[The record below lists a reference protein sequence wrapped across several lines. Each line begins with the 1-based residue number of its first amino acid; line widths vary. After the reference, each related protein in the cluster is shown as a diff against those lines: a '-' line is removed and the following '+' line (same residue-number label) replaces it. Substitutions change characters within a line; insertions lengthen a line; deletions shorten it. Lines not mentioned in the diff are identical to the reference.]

1 MLSCWKVT
9 HWYGCCAFKGYG
21 WKVMSRF
28 HMAEWMMR
36 KKLDMTI
43 GRLFLDIVSRILH
56 GSRTSSCFWS
66 SCALTPY
73 SVFLNAFSC
82 VFPTVTTLL
91 NILCHLISMVVFLFI
106 FVYENAKGILFC
118 MCNHFC
124 TTSRFISPTFL
135 VVCLYSYLRFRCYS
149 FLFTFL
155 TISRNFIL
163 LFMQDY
169 QSLLS

>member
-1 MLSCWKVT
+1 MEDYSWTLYPEYDMGQEPVP
-9 HWYGCCAFKGYG
+9 AFEVHVHSLHY
-21 WKVMSRF
+21 V
-28 HMAEWMMR
+28 
-36 KKLDMTI
+36 
-43 GRLFLDIVSRILH
+43 VS
-56 GSRTSSCFWS
+56 
-66 SCALTPY
+66 
-73 SVFLNAFSC
+73 LNAFSC

-91 NILCHLISMVVFLFI
+91 YIFCHLISMVVFLFI
-106 FVYENAKGILFC
+106 FVYETVEGILQFC

-135 VVCLYSYLRFRCYS
+135 VVCLCSYLRFRCYF

-163 LFMQDY
+163 LFMQEY